1 MLVRDVA
8 KAIEGLRPALIEEC
22 SDIELLDATELGVV
36 RVCLSGPCC
45 SDSVKELI
53 TLLDVEKNLKEQV
66 RGVRI
71 VINDRQVSPA

>member
-1 MLVRDVA
+1 MLVQDVA
-8 KAIEGLRPALIEEC
+8 RAIEKLRPALIEEC

-71 VINDRQVSPA
+71 VVNDRQVSPA